1 MKAFKYSILFATL
14 LLARNPAHAETPAS
28 TDKDVAVSTTTAVI
42 NTGPG
47 RAPLG
52 LVPLKN
58 LESESSLISAGRVV
72 EIAAGELNANIGALQ
87 KEEAG
92 LKKEIAAFEAAR
104 HLELVAFEPVRK
116 AYEVRLAAYNLIK
129 DPLEADIAAYNRRPQ
144 AQQDQATHDRLEAR
158 INALEAERKGLDVQK
173 RPATSCTRQ
182 PKRDCGRS
190 PIDCRS
196 RSAGGIPRWA
206 SRIASSSW
214 SPTTR
219 GRSTRSSK
227 PATASR
233 ESSIPDTTRAAS
245 TRFWMELSSSSRHSP
260 VGDLT
265 PSERDD
271 LQTMSL
277 VHLCVSLE

>member
-173 RPATSCTRQ
+173 EAGDKLHAAAEARLRAISDRLQIKISRWNTEMGLAYRQ
-182 PKRDCGRS
+182 LKLVADYARQINQKLEARY
-190 PIDCRS
+190 
-196 RSAGGIPRWA
+196 
-206 SRIASSSW
+206 
-214 SPTTR
+214 
-219 GRSTRSSK
+219 SK
-227 PATASR
+227 PGIKHPGYNPSGKY
-233 ESSIPDTTRAAS
+233 
-245 TRFWMELSSSSRHSP
+245 P
-260 VGDLT
+260 VLDGA
-265 PSERDD
+265 
-271 LQTMSL
+271 
-277 VHLCVSLE
+277 LEQLKALAGRGFDSK